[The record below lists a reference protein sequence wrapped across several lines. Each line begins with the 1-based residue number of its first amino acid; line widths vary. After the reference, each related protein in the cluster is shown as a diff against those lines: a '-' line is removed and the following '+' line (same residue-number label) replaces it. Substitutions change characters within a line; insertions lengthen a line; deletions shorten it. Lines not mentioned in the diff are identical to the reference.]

1 MKSFAVY
8 GQARVRGDFPTCLGN
23 SLATIRNNQL
33 QWEVYCA
40 TFAADKET

>member
-8 GQARVRGDFPTCLGN
+8 GPARVRGDSPKGLGD
-23 SLATIRNNQL
+23 SPATIRNNQL
-33 QWEVYCA
+33 QREVYCT